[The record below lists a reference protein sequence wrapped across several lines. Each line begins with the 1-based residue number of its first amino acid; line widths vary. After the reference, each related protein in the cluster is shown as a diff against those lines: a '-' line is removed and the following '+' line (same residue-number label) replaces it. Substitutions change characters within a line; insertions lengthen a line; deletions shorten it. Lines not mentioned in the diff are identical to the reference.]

1 MWASGGE
8 ASASPWLVHTLRR
21 TALGPKDAST
31 PSALGVAA
39 PALVI
44 SGSDWHREELARTG
58 SPPPGHGRCSFDTH
72 RGTPASHTLEPGR
85 GAMQGFRAVRTTRR
99 GAVRSRATAPMRARP
114 RAGRASLAGTAPRAT
129 PRSACCRT
137 VSSARLPGTLDEL
150 EEVVAHAERASS
162 LLAAANAL
170 RTDAVAL
177 PGAMRWVRRRVQRV
191 HHVLVIVIGLLP
203 HRLARC
209 VVEVA
214 AVRARLHS
222 EVALRAL
229 RTLVAA
235 QLPALPAP
243 LGFHPHRLDA
253 TKRHRRFQHKMGPD
267 PPARPS

>member
-1 MWASGGE
+1 MGKRQLLHGLSTRSVGRR
-8 ASASPWLVHTLRR
+8 SVRR
-21 TALGPKDAST
+21 THP
-31 PSALGVAA
+31 
-39 PALVI
+39 
-44 SGSDWHREELARTG
+44 HRQRW
-58 SPPPGHGRCSFDTH
+58 
-72 RGTPASHTLEPGR
+72 
-85 GAMQGFRAVRTTRR
+85 RR
-99 GAVRSRATAPMRARP
+99 GARARNLGVRLAQRGVGPHGTPPAGP
-114 RAGRASLAGTAPRAT
+114 RPMQLRYPSGHTGESYVRARAWRDARLSRCPNHPQGGCSFARHGTYARKT
-129 PRSACCRT
+129 PRGTRIARWYCPQSHTTFSVLPDFLA
-137 VSSARLPGTLDEL
+137 ARLPGTLDEL
-150 EEVVAHAERASS
+150 EEVVAHAERAPS

-209 VVEVA
+209 VAEVA

-222 EVALRAL
+222 EAALRAL

>member
-1 MWASGGE
+1 MWARERRVWASGGE
-8 ASASPWLVHTLRR
+8 ASASPWLVHTVRR

-31 PSALGVAA
+31 PSPLGVAA
-39 PALVI
+39 HALVI
-44 SGSDWHREELARTG
+44 SGSDWRREELARTG

-99 GAVRSRATAPMRARP
+99 GAVRSHATAPTRARP
-114 RAGRASLAGTAPRAT
+114 RAGRTSLAGTAPRAT

-137 VSSARLPGTLDEL
+137 FSRPGCREPWTSSRRWWHTRSGPRAFSQRRTRFAPIRSHFRARCDGC
-150 EEVVAHAERASS
+150 
-162 LLAAANAL
+162 
-170 RTDAVAL
+170 
-177 PGAMRWVRRRVQRV
+177 GAGCGGS

-209 VVEVA
+209 VAEVA

-222 EVALRAL
+222 EAALRAL

-243 LGFHPHRLDA
+243 LGFHPHRLGP
-253 TKRHRRFQHKMGPD
+253 TKRHRRLPTQDG
-267 PPARPS
+267 A